1 MSGRVESQCAQTMD
15 GEDWDVYRLRLTG
28 DDARVM
34 QIRIE
39 YSEEETGGEGVYE
52 HAGQRLRFDVEDS
65 EDL

>member
-1 MSGRVESQCAQTMD
+1 MD

-34 QIRIE
+34 LIRIE
-39 YSEEETGGEGVYE
+39 FSEAETGGEGVYE